1 MVRVPTYATYMN
13 LMNGTLANKA
23 QFDLYNYQSI
33 TGLKSPTYSGYGMSA
48 YSIVSLEASL
58 TVTKNFMETNDIL
71 NIELKTMN
79 TSIDAVSKA
88 IADFK
93 SSLTSFSGMDL
104 DKITPDYTGGEISF
118 TSNNDVY
125 NGKTLTIDGTQYTFR
140 TAEPAGGWGAN
151 DIDISGLTP
160 GSDTY
165 GADVMAALEAKL
177 PANDEFKFDGNKFTF
192 PLYTIDGASSVL
204 NAAGVTTG
212 EPHEMSDEQAQVLQQ
227 LQNLAFTTM
236 QVLTDSLNTSANGKY
251 LFGGGVSINPPVNFP
266 FTTLEQFQQYYDGV
280 NVKYPGNSSANLS
293 TREVDGS
300 QTGDIT
306 LELDADGGNKATI
319 TAANAGAFLT
329 PVIKGGEKTTG
340 DLSFN
345 AADNTIKATE
355 YGAFNTLSAGDT
367 LVIGGNDAGAN
378 AKSYIIKSVSADGKT
393 VTVEE
398 STPIAADMTIADG
411 GDAQF
416 STSFPVGSVINLD
429 GFGNNVAPQ
438 AQVTGV
444 SPDGTELYIT
454 VDPNRFPANGAAV
467 TVPGSGKW
475 SISSESYYQG
485 GQLASEKRISENQS
499 VTMDITAGDP
509 AFEQLFR
516 ALGEIAQGNLV
527 NLQNPADMTGSE
539 KIDAQSALDRVEEA
553 LTLIKNGTFNGAAVS
568 NSKNPDLYTVQ
579 AKLNANTV
587 VLKNTLDNQTLV
599 KTNLESNVSSLKNVD
614 KTEAAVKALLAQAN
628 LSASYSVLQVAMGT
642 SLLNYLK

>member
-13 LMNGTLANKA
+13 LLNGTLANKA
-23 QFDLYNYQSI
+23 TLDLYNYQTI

-58 TVTKNFMETNDIL
+58 QVTKNFMETNDIL
-71 NIELKTMN
+71 NIELDVMN
-79 TSIDAVSKA
+79 TSVDAVSKA

-93 SSLTSFSGMDL
+93 SSLVSFSGMDL

-125 NGKTLTIDGTQYTFR
+125 DGKTLTINGTQYTFR
-140 TAEPAGGWGAN
+140 TSEPAEGWGAN

-160 GSDTY
+160 GTDTY
-165 GADVMAALEAKL
+165 GADVMAALQAKL
-177 PANDEFKFDGNKFTF
+177 PANADFKFEGNKFTF
-192 PLYTIDGASSVL
+192 PLYTVNGASSVL
-204 NAAGVTTG
+204 NAEGVTTG
-212 EPHEMSDEQAQVLQQ
+212 EPHLMTDDQAQVLQQ

-251 LFGGGVSINPPVNFP
+251 LFGGGVSVNPPVNFP
-266 FTTLEQFQQYYDGV
+266 FTTLDEFQQYYDGV
-280 NVKYPGNSSANLS
+280 NVKYPTNSSAHLS
-293 TREVDGS
+293 NREVDGS
-300 QTGDIT
+300 KTGDISF
-306 LELDADGGNKATI
+306 ELDATGGNKATI
-319 TAANAGAFLT
+319 TAANAGAFLE
-329 PVIKGGEKTTG
+329 PALKGGEKTTG
-340 DLSFN
+340 DLTFN
-345 AADNTIKATE
+345 AAENTIKATE

-378 AKSYIIKSVSADGKT
+378 AKSYIIKSVSDDGKT
-393 VTVEE
+393 ITVEE
-398 STPIAADMTIADG
+398 STPIEADMTLTNG
-411 GDAQF
+411 GDAEF

-429 GFGNNVAPQ
+429 GFGNNVSPQ

-454 VDPNRFPANGAAV
+454 VDPNRFPENGNAGTMV
-467 TVPGSGKW
+467 STGKW
-475 SISSESYYQG
+475 SISSETYYEG
-485 GQLASEKRISENQS
+485 GQLSSEKRISENQS
-499 VTMDITAGDP
+499 ITMDITAGDP

-527 NLQNPADMTGSE
+527 NTQNPAEMTGSE
-539 KIDAQSALDRVEEA
+539 VIDINSALDRVEEA
-553 LTLIKNGTFNGAAVS
+553 LNLIKDGTFNGSASGA
-568 NSKNPDLYTVQ
+568 SKNPDLYSVQ

-599 KTNLESNVSSLKNVD
+599 KANLENNVSSLKNVD
-614 KTEAAVKALLAQAN
+614 KTEAAVKALLASTN
-628 LSASYSVLQVAMGT
+628 LQASYSALQSAMSV